1 MAFAP
6 YYVLAGGRIRTDAE
20 EQRRIDSGEGGR
32 ALLGDWK
39 RTESERKVCQALEKV
54 AAEVGTKS
62 ITSGTIPPLSIS
74 SMC

>member
-6 YYVLAGGRIRTDAE
+6 YGVLASGKIRSDAE

-32 ALLGDWK
+32 AITDDWK

-54 AAEVGTKS
+54 AEEVGGKH
-62 ITSGTIPPLSIS
+62 ITSSACSPTRTS
-74 SMC
+74 SMF